1 MISGDRMFGRTIIVH
16 MFICLDDTLFTGAFK
31 LDISIG
37 SDAFKELK
45 RLAKNNVLYKKLSFV
60 RNIALGRRG
69 ASD

>member
-1 MISGDRMFGRTIIVH
+1 MISGDRMFGRTIMVH

-45 RLAKNNVLYKKLSFV
+45 RLAKNNVLHKLGFV